1 MKTQHFFLAIFSIF
15 LTSCNLDVPSFVDV
29 FKGEQNQQDESN
41 EQSDTKI
48 TLSSLEMTSL
58 PDCTEYY
65 LIQNTLYC
73 ADTQKAVQTICFD
86 GIEIFSN
93 YSDYSRQKEDINDL
107 QISTVEKKSGLQ
119 NVVISK
125 ENKSVAF
132 TILIK
137 QKENGFE
144 FVSPL
149 NKTET
154 FNKDVLQGGL
164 STLENLSVDS
174 VQINPYLISTTEI
187 LYKQWYEVLTW
198 ATSDERGTK
207 KYLFQNLGTEGSEGN
222 VGQDYQGTNEPVTSI
237 SLCDARIWCNA
248 LSEMCNFTPCYVNS
262 STKEVLRDS
271 SQSSVIMNCSIL
283 KNNTGYR
290 LPSIYEWEF
299 SVRCGNFAR
308 KIFLG
313 TEPLSLNF
321 EKEIYTYQFSGTD
334 KLNELSNYCNYNSD
348 KTLDCNSLKPN
359 YVGIYDL
366 FGNVF
371 EWTDTN
377 VENKFYAMG
386 GSWLNSSC
394 SINDYCLL
402 LGNLQ
407 NNTLGFRIAKSY

>member
-1 MKTQHFFLAIFSIF
+1 MKPQYLFLAIFSIF

-29 FKGEQNQQDESN
+29 FKGEEKPIEN
-41 EQSDTKI
+41 EVKEEI

-144 FVSPL
+144 FVLPL

-154 FNKDVLQGGL
+154 LKKDVLQGGL

-187 LYKQWYEVLTW
+187 LYKQ
-198 ATSDERGTK
+198 
-207 KYLFQNLGTEGSEGN
+207 
-222 VGQDYQGTNEPVTSI
+222 
-237 SLCDARIWCNA
+237 
-248 LSEMCNFTPCYVNS
+248 
-262 STKEVLRDS
+262 
-271 SQSSVIMNCSIL
+271 
-283 KNNTGYR
+283 
-290 LPSIYEWEF
+290 
-299 SVRCGNFAR
+299 
-308 KIFLG
+308 
-313 TEPLSLNF
+313 
-321 EKEIYTYQFSGTD
+321 
-334 KLNELSNYCNYNSD
+334 
-348 KTLDCNSLKPN
+348 
-359 YVGIYDL
+359 
-366 FGNVF
+366 
-371 EWTDTN
+371 
-377 VENKFYAMG
+377 
-386 GSWLNSSC
+386 
-394 SINDYCLL
+394 
-402 LGNLQ
+402 
-407 NNTLGFRIAKSY
+407 